1 MTESFKWWTGVVE
14 DRDDPEQLGR
24 CRVRIFGYHSEDIT
38 LLPTSKLPW
47 AIPLQPTTS
56 AATSGIGSTPVGIV
70 PGTWVAGWFLDGEE
84 AQRPIIFGTIAG
96 KPTYPS
102 AVDKTK
108 EQDTVNTTTG
118 SVRASDGNTV
128 YSQSGNPVAAAYTKA
143 NEKDSL
149 KPLNE
154 QKLTIV
160 LDAVAKSLSN
170 NDYSKVGTNG
180 ELGKY
185 QLSPV
190 TLINLGYV
198 KRPPNG
204 ILDDTTLDDPDNWV
218 GRKGIR
224 SKQSFLSNTSAQ
236 EEIVFEYWQ
245 DNYNTLLRLGK
256 ISETDDYKVVAGL
269 LTVSHVYDPENADKL
284 DKKNSEGA
292 RAREYFTLGN
302 SALGG
307 DADQFIK
314 RYEETGNF
322 LPKVQTADFAGA
334 VNTEDLKKLT
344 GFQDPNKKY
353 PKYEYYG
360 LSDINKLAI
369 SDKTHLS
376 FKIKDN
382 NRVTKIPLARTSQTW
397 DEPITAFGGVYPYNQ
412 VIETEGGHVIELDST
427 PNAERIQVFHK
438 SGTHIEIDVNGSMVR
453 KTVGENYEIMDR
465 NNFVYVKGAH
475 NLTVEGKTNILVK
488 DNASIE
494 VEGDLS
500 VTGHGD
506 TTVQTAGVAGIVAE
520 TALISA
526 QKGFDVVTE
535 GTINLQ
541 GKDIN
546 LYAKG
551 GSITQKASGDISLET
566 GSFKNLSLKGGLS
579 VLIDAVVVKTKSGAN
594 SIREIALGVLSPP
607 SKKTPDTTGI
617 PVLTRPSF
625 NDAAFQYDALETGS
639 TDYAKSQAA
648 AGAISSKISPT
659 PSGALTP
666 EQQSSQPITPCD
678 CTEFEG
684 IEYFPRSLVL
694 SKYFK
699 LDNFIRSEKGPRL
712 QAQRGLREK
721 DIVCNLKQ
729 LAVNCLDPIKAKY
742 PNMNINSGFRIGEL
756 PSDHNIGAAA
766 DLSFPGTSFSKY
778 KEIADW
784 IIANVPYRQVLLEY
798 QFDKSSYKLSTA
810 WIHVAYLAKDNNLIK
825 SSSPTFTVVNHAKYS
840 NGFTNLA

>member
-1 MTESFKWWTGVVE
+1 MTDTFKWWTGVVE

-70 PGTWVAGWFLDGEE
+70 PGTWVLGWFLDGEE

-96 KPTYPS
+96 KPKYPT
-102 AVDKTK
+102 VVEKTK
-108 EQDTVNTTTG
+108 EQDTINNTQGALKSSTG
-118 SVRASDGNTV
+118 EVV
-128 YSQSGNPVAAAYTKA
+128 YDQSGNIVSAAYTA
-143 NEKDSL
+143 TDEKNSL
-149 KPLNE
+149 KPLNSIMVNR
-154 QKLTIV
+154 L
-160 LDAVAKSLSN
+160 LDAVATSVSDN
-170 NDYSKVGTNG
+170 NYAKIGNNG

-198 KRPPNG
+198 KRPTNG
-204 ILDDTTLDDPDNWV
+204 ILNDDSLDDPEIWV
-218 GRKGIR
+218 GKKGIR
-224 SKQSFLSNTSAQ
+224 SKEGFLKNTTAQ
-236 EEIVFEYWQ
+236 DEIVFEYWQ

-284 DKKNSEGA
+284 DKKNSDGA
-292 RAREYFTLGN
+292 RARDFFVLGN
-302 SALGG
+302 STLGG
-307 DADQFIK
+307 DADQFVK
-314 RYEETGNF
+314 NYQETGNF
-322 LPKVQTADFAGA
+322 LPSVKTDNYAGSINTA
-334 VNTEDLKKLT
+334 DLKKLT
-344 GFQDPNKKY
+344 GFQDPNKKF

-376 FKIKDN
+376 FKIKEN
-382 NRVTKIPLARTSQTW
+382 NRVTKIPLAKTSQTW
-397 DEPITAFGGVYPYNQ
+397 DEPSTAFGGVYPYNQ
-412 VIETEGGHVIELDST
+412 VIETEAGHVIELDST
-427 PNAERIQVFHK
+427 PNAERIQIFHK
-438 SGTHIEIDVNGSMVR
+438 SGTHIEVDVNGSMVR
-453 KTVGENYEIMDR
+453 KVVGENYEILDR
-465 NNFVYVKGAH
+465 NDFVYVKGAH
-475 NLTVEGKTNILVK
+475 SLTVEGKTNILVK

-526 QKGFDVVTE
+526 KKGFDVVSE

-551 GSITQKASGDISLET
+551 GSITQKASGDITLET
-566 GSFKNLSLKGGLS
+566 GALKTLSLKGGLS
-579 VLIDAVVVKTKSGAN
+579 LLMDALVVKTKSGAN
-594 SIREIALGVLSPP
+594 TIRELALGVLSTPA
-607 SKKTPDTTGI
+607 KKTPDTKGI
-617 PVLTRPSF
+617 PVLTRPSY

-639 TDYAKSQAA
+639 SDYAKAQATG
-648 AGAISSKISPT
+648 GAIARSIIPQT
-659 PSGALTP
+659 SGINTP
-666 EQQSSQPITPCD
+666 EQQSAQPITPCD
-678 CTEFEG
+678 CTEFDG

-699 LDNFIRSEKGPRL
+699 LDDFIRSERGPRL

-742 PNMNINSGFRIGEL
+742 PNMRINSGFRIGEL
-756 PSDHNIGAAA
+756 TSDHNVGGAA
-766 DLSFPGTSFSKY
+766 DISFPGTSFSQY

-810 WIHVAYLAKDNNLIK
+810 WIHVSYLAKDNNVIRVGN
-825 SSSPTFTVVNHAKYS
+825 PTFTIVNHAKHS